1 MGKTSYVTPE
11 RTTVDGVPVFFLP
24 LPGLLRAELIFRVG
38 QVDEALPRR
47 GITHMVEHLA
57 MHFRSHRPDW
67 WRTHATVEPF
77 VTRFNVRGEPG
88 DISSFFS
95 QLAASLSE
103 LPVERLPTEL
113 GVLRTEAATSS
124 GGSVKEIWSHRF
136 GARGLGLSDYREF
149 GLNWL
154 GPRDVR
160 AWAEE
165 RFNAGNAVLWISG
178 EVPADLR
185 LPLRPGSRFPRPQV
199 NPLEQATPAFY
210 HQGNTGVALSLLTKA
225 GITTAYVVS
234 ELLEDRIRAR
244 LRHAEA
250 LAYETYVQLRA
261 GGITAFA
268 DALPENAGQ
277 AAASLIAIVRDLA
290 ESGHRADELE
300 RVLASNRAAREEP
313 GATLESLNDAAR
325 FELGAVTSTISWDD
339 YDREARALT
348 ASEVARATEAAL
360 STALLAIPEDVP
372 FAIDGFTPLPEANGR
387 TFAGSRV
394 IAAPGAGKDS
404 VIDYSDEGVSISL
417 ADGTTDGFGWQD
429 IAAALW
435 WSDGTRALL
444 GLDGSARRIVPKDWA
459 HPEALFEAIRVRVP
473 ADRWVPMDEPATSR
487 PPDEQRL

>member
-1 MGKTSYVTPE
+1 M
-11 RTTVDGVPVFFLP
+11 
-24 LPGLLRAELIFRVG
+24 
-38 QVDEALPRR
+38 
-47 GITHMVEHLA
+47 
-57 MHFRSHRPDW
+57 
-67 WRTHATVEPF
+67 
-77 VTRFNVRGEPG
+77 
-88 DISSFFS
+88 
-95 QLAASLSE
+95 
-103 LPVERLPTEL
+103 
-113 GVLRTEAATSS
+113 
-124 GGSVKEIWSHRF
+124 
-136 GARGLGLSDYREF
+136 
-149 GLNWL
+149 
-154 GPRDVR
+154 
-160 AWAEE
+160 
-165 RFNAGNAVLWISG
+165 LWISG

-210 HQGNTGVALSLLTKA
+210 HQGNTGVALSMLTKA

-372 FAIDGFTPLPEANGR
+372 FAIDGFTPLPEANGW

>member
-160 AWAEE
+160 AWAEDSRAFATVGGDPGE
-165 RFNAGNAVLWISG
+165 R
-178 EVPADLR
+178 
-185 LPLRPGSRFPRPQV
+185 Q
-199 NPLEQATPAFY
+199 AFY
-210 HQGNTGVALSLLTKA
+210 QQGNTGVALSMLTKA

-360 STALLAIPEDVP
+360 STALLAIPEDVL